1 MRLLSFCNL
10 VETAMDM
17 IQPVHAKGWNRRA
30 IYQLGN
36 ATYWNPKLGLTLTL
50 ACCSLKD
57 GCCSIQT
64 CWHGPSGEVL
74 QTRVFFCGTSQLEW
88 QRAAET
94 VAEIMPDPARLAS
107 AVAGH
112 TQPQITTPSPAFP
125 V

>member
-50 ACCSLKD
+50 ACCSLED

-74 QTRVFFCGTSQLEW
+74 QTRVFS
-88 QRAAET
+88 AEPPNSNGNAPPRLSRKSCQT
-94 VAEIMPDPARLAS
+94 PPASPPLRLAIRS
-107 AVAGH
+107 RK
-112 TQPQITTPSPAFP
+112 
-125 V
+125 